1 LEPEE
6 FSKMVQGIRECEKAL
21 GEVDYRVAESTVKKG
36 RIFSRSLFITKD
48 VMAGELFTSE
58 NVRSIRPGYGLHPM
72 FLKDIL
78 GKRARVDIRIGTPLQ
93 WDLVD

>member
-1 LEPEE
+1 
-6 FSKMVQGIRECEKAL
+6 
-21 GEVDYRVAESTVKKG
+21 
-36 RIFSRSLFITKD
+36 
-48 VMAGELFTSE
+48 SE